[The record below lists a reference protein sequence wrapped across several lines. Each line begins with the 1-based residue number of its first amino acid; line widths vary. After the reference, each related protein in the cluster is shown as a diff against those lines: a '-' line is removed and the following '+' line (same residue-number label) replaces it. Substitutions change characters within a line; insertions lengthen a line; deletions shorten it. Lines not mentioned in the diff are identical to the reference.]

1 MSITTALVLGM
12 ELGAFVLLAAIAAGW
27 QLGDRQADREGR
39 AAARQALRLTAADSF
54 YVQFL
59 TYRLGHRRAVDVPLR
74 FERSIYTGSRTW
86 GDA

>member
-1 MSITTALVLGM
+1 MNTTTALILGM
-12 ELGAFVLLAAIAAGW
+12 EAGVAVGMVALAAGAELGERAA
-27 QLGDRQADREGR
+27 ARESQ
-39 AAARQALRLTAADSF
+39 AAARQALRLTAGDRF

-74 FERSIYTGSRTW
+74 FERPMYTSSRTW